1 MGPKGDFY
9 MEPIAFD
16 ADLLKILLPILVIQL
31 ILIVAALVALV
42 RAERTRGPKWL
53 WALLILFGSLLG
65 PIAFFLVGRRND

>member
-1 MGPKGDFY
+1 
-9 MEPIAFD
+9 MEPTAFD